1 MAAVGSNN
9 VYVDIIF
16 RLQAQAAMRAE
27 RIIARLIKRGQLA
40 TETLKKLEI
49 PEKLT
54 TSTVRAANE
63 IRKLSQK
70 ATESAR
76 AHSDLWK
83 GAVAPLRKEFDRLAE
98 ETAAEAAQLEYYA
111 RMQWDAIKADK
122 GALQTVRKLGAT
134 EENYREVL
142 SAKASELQKAANL
155 YRQYGQDLE
164 AGGHLLRQELI
175 NQRKLWRI
183 YQLTGVRLDGL
194 RSDLV
199 GYAKVLDSILPMSER
214 TWKPTAKDIKA
225 LAGGLTGLS
234 KSSARTLM
242 QFTRNAAVARAL
254 GEEMAV
260 LDKTSAS
267 LLRSLSPLNYQIA
280 SMGITLPITA
290 QTSKELA
297 QGTMDVTKAARQQ
310 ALALAQTAASFD
322 MLALPVERNAA
333 LGSQLYDIFTGNS
346 RMALEVEDSVRAAT
360 GVLDK
365 HARGLH
371 LVNRALRAQN
381 ANFAITQETINRI
394 TTEGWGAFTEEQ
406 KKALQAIK
414 RNYETTLEYTGVLD
428 THERA
433 LLRVIRRTEM
443 MDRALHFQLKTAEDA
458 AFLLKRL
465 QTEGYDALTDAEKRA
480 IRELEKNIAQTWTW
494 DADTK
499 RLAHRIIAV
508 KNAYTQQ
515 GAVLRKLTPR
525 QRAFYG
531 AIYHLQT
538 GMGKLSRFIDRVS
551 IGSLKL
557 LGPIFL
563 ATAAIN
569 TFGRIIGTCVESF
582 TNYENA
588 LMDLRVSGSLTI
600 ETANR
605 LSQAFTSLE
614 RILPVSATEMLGIA
628 RAAAKAGITGENELK
643 RFTLALVKFTQV
655 TGWSAD
661 EASEALLKISRAF
674 NIPIE
679 EAERLASMMHYLA
692 VVSVADADDI
702 VNAMTRVGASAVNLG
717 ITAEEAAAMA
727 TTLID
732 AGMSARRAG
741 TRLRAFLR
749 EFLKKS
755 DKIVEVMRSAGDAFS
770 DFGDIIRTD
779 PAKALKIFL
788 EYLAGIDDEAERARI
803 VYKIFG
809 SVAGF
814 AVLTLAEHYSLL
826 KERMDAAHREMVYG
840 TRLSKDFS
848 KWMDATSVS
857 LKKASN
863 SFDRL
868 KRSIGA
874 ALAPAVETLSNWFTG
889 LIEHIFPETREG
901 IKLMSKGTAE
911 WVEIFKE
918 APPFVERTM
927 ELMTKP
933 AGWMPPGLEAAW
945 ERYRRGEER
954 RAAEAWRV
962 RRREMEQTEAAY
974 SQYVQ
979 TVLSGTDDI
988 FARTGEVI
996 SLLEEEGITVD
1007 DLRDKETQYYAV
1019 SQDIRKAR
1027 ELQGRLEEKYGR
1039 ETLENIYRRLRE
1051 NKKVTDATE
1060 EQIKAAQEWG
1070 RYQEFIA
1077 RADLE
1082 RARIKKDLIDSTV
1095 AAARAASDEGTIS
1108 RKNLVYIDDYL
1119 THYKYYSN
1127 YLNLVNRDRAIG
1139 LALLSKE
1146 GPLYADLKRNIPSDK
1161 LADFGERLEEG
1172 IILGKGAGP
1181 VIQDLNKY
1189 LADSGYILVFTS
1201 DGWRLLR
1208 EEEENYLPIA
1218 TKIRE
1223 EHKALV
1229 EATESLDARMRRTAE
1244 TVADF
1249 FEEFNKGWRIIDNY
1263 IDAIF
1268 GTAEAKTELDKRLRY
1283 TAPGIM
1289 FRREYSSQIETL
1301 ENLVS
1306 EYKEA
1311 ARAGDIN
1318 AAAQR
1323 RQALMAHMVA
1333 FAQQV
1338 VNDVM
1343 AEQNPILRQQK
1354 MGWLDLVRY
1363 FYQWVYGVTGEV
1375 PAATAELDKFAE
1387 TALNIPG
1394 MAELTTYLN
1403 LNTDPATAKLNEW
1416 IEQNTGKTL
1425 EIQIT
1430 PIMAREIT
1438 EWIKVTA
1445 APAGAAAGGGAPAAQ
1460 TGGYVLRTGYALIHK
1475 GEFILPR
1482 ELVEEI
1488 RRGRKKERVEVSRQL
1503 AVHINNLNVG
1513 RAEDFQRF
1521 IKELESY
1528 YV

>member
-16 RLQAQAAMRAE
+16 RLQAEAAKKAE
-27 RIIARLIKRGQLA
+27 RIIGRLIQKGQLA
-40 TETLKKLEI
+40 TLTLEKFKF
-49 PEKLT
+49 PEGFPK
-54 TSTVRAANE
+54 STVDATNKIFKFAQKAKESERAA
-63 IRKLSQK
+63 
-70 ATESAR
+70 
-76 AHSDLWK
+76 SDLWRS
-83 GAVAPLRKEFDRLAE
+83 AISPLTKEFELQ
-98 ETAAEAAQLEYYA
+98 AQALMRDASELESYIQ
-111 RMQWDAIKADK
+111 MQWNVIRSNRDILEK
-122 GALQTVRKLGAT
+122 VRALGAT

-142 SAKASELQKAANL
+142 SQKAQELRHHASL
-155 YRQYGQDLE
+155 YSQYAKDLE
-164 AGGHLLRQELI
+164 NGGRLLREELA

-183 YQLTGVRLDGL
+183 YQLTGVRLEGL
-194 RSDLV
+194 NEGLIRHSRI
-199 GYAKVLDSILPMSER
+199 LDSILPISER
-214 TWKPTAKDIKA
+214 TWKPMGSEIRA
-225 LAGGLTGLS
+225 LAGGLNAFN
-234 KSSARTLM
+234 KESADTLM
-242 QFTRNAAVARAL
+242 YLARNAAAAEAFGEPVAFI
-254 GEEMAV
+254 
-260 LDKTSAS
+260 DKSAS
-267 LLRSLSPLNYQIA
+267 RLLKSLSPLNYQLA
-280 SMGITLPITA
+280 KMGISQAITA
-290 QTSKELA
+290 DLSAELA
-297 QGTMDVTKAARQQ
+297 RGQ
-310 ALALAQTAASFD
+310 ALIADETLRQARAAADAAASLD
-322 MLALPVERNAA
+322 RLAFPTERNLI
-333 LGSQLYDIFTGNS
+333 LGSQLYDIYKGNT
-346 RMALEVEDSVRAAT
+346 RMALELESSIREAT
-360 GVLDK
+360 GILDYHSK
-365 HARGLH
+365 GLH

-381 ANFAITQETINRI
+381 ANFEINYNTLKRI
-394 TTEGWGAFTEEQ
+394 TEEGWAAFTEEQ
-406 KKALQAIK
+406 REALLAIRDAYQAERRLVGALQP
-414 RNYETTLEYTGVLD
+414 
-428 THERA
+428 HQRA
-433 LLRVIRRTEM
+433 LLQLIEATEEY
-443 MDRALHFQLKTAEDA
+443 DRALHFQLRTAGDA
-458 AFLLKRL
+458 EFLLKRL
-465 QTEGYDALTDAEKRA
+465 RTVGYEGLTEAEKRA
-480 IRELEKNIAQTWTW
+480 ISELERNIALTWTW
-494 DADTK
+494 DARTK
-499 RLAHRIIAV
+499 TLAQRIIAL
-508 KNAYTQQ
+508 KNAYTEQ
-515 GAVLRKLTPR
+515 GAILRELTPR
-525 QRAFYG
+525 QRVFYG
-531 AIYHLQT
+531 AIYRLQT
-538 GMGKLSRFIDRVS
+538 GMNRLSRFIDRVS
-551 IGSLKL
+551 VGSLKL

-614 RILPVSATEMLGIA
+614 RILPISATEMLSIA
-628 RAAAKAGITGENELK
+628 RAAAKAGVTGENELK

-755 DKIVEVMRSAGDAFS
+755 DKIVEVMRNAGDAFS

-826 KERMDAAHREMVYG
+826 RERMDAAHREMVYG

-927 ELMTKP
+927 ELMTKR
-933 AGWMPPGLEAAW
+933 AGWMPPGIEREW
-945 ERYRRGEER
+945 ERYQRGAGREL
-954 RAAEAWRV
+954 EAWRI
-962 RRREMEQTEAAY
+962 RRREIEQTESAY
-974 SQYVQ
+974 TQYIQ

-996 SLLEEEGITVD
+996 SLLEEEGINVD
-1007 DLRDKETQYYAV
+1007 ALRGKETQYYAV

-1127 YLNLVNRDRAIG
+1127 YLNLINRDRAIG

-1146 GPLYADLKRNIPSDK
+1146 GPLYADLKRNIPANK

-1301 ENLVS
+1301 EKLVA
-1306 EYKEA
+1306 EYETA
-1311 ARAGDIN
+1311 AKAGDMN

-1323 RQALMAHMVA
+1323 KQALMARMVS

-1338 VNDVM
+1338 VSDVM
-1343 AEQNPILRQQK
+1343 SEQNPILRQQK

-1363 FYQWVYGVTGEV
+1363 FYQWIYGVTGEM
-1375 PAATAELDKFAE
+1375 PAATAELNEFAE
-1387 TALNIPG
+1387 TALNIPE

-1403 LNTDPATAKLNEW
+1403 LNTDPATTKLNEW
-1416 IEQNTGKTL
+1416 IEQNTGKTI

-1430 PIMAREIT
+1430 PIMSKEIA
-1438 EWIKVTA
+1438 EWIKA
-1445 APAGAAAGGGAPAAQ
+1445 APAGAVTGGGGAPAAQ

>member
-1 MAAVGSNN
+1 MAAAGSNN

-155 YRQYGQDLE
+155 YREYGRDLE

-414 RNYETTLEYTGVLD
+414 KNYETTLEYTGVLD

-480 IRELEKNIAQTWTW
+480 ISELEKNIAQTWTW
-494 DADTK
+494 DARTK
-499 RLAHRIIAV
+499 TLAQRIIAV

-614 RILPVSATEMLGIA
+614 RILPISATEMLGIA

-755 DKIVEVMRSAGDAFS
+755 DKIVEVMRNAGDAFS

-814 AVLTLAEHYSLL
+814 AVLTLAEHYPLL
-826 KERMDAAHREMVYG
+826 KERMEAAHREMIYG

-863 SFDRL
+863 AFDRL

-874 ALAPAVETLSNWFTG
+874 ALSPAVVAVAEGLSGIIETL
-889 LIEHIFPETREG
+889 FPSARRG
-901 IKLMSKGTAE
+901 I
-911 WVEIFKE
+911 
-918 APPFVERTM
+918 
-927 ELMTKP
+927 ELMTEGTREWIETFE
-933 AGWMPPGLEAAW
+933 AGAP
-945 ERYRRGEER
+945 
-954 RAAEAWRV
+954 AAEKLAERLV
-962 RRREMEQTEAAY
+962 RMPRAPAPRRPGVTRYWITQLERERKETAERNRLIEEGTY
-974 SQYVQ
+974 DYINYVE
-979 TVLSGTDDI
+979 TVVSGADDI
-988 FARTGEVI
+988 FARTGDI
-996 SLLEEEGITVD
+996 IDLLEKQGMDVS
-1007 DLRDKETQYYAV
+1007 DLRDLENDYFQETQRA
-1019 SQDIRKAR
+1019 SEARKLASKI
-1027 ELQGRLEEKYGR
+1027 EEKYGSER
-1039 ETLENIYRRLRE
+1039 IRRIAEEIRLTGTA
-1051 NKKVTDATE
+1051 TDASE
-1060 EQIKAAQEWG
+1060 EEIAAAKEWLDLQDFLAKADAERAKKKLELIEATRKAAEQAEEEPG
-1070 RYQEFIA
+1070 ITYESYKA
-1077 RADLE
+1077 LNDYVTLV
-1082 RARIKKDLIDSTV
+1082 DSYDAYLKEV
-1095 AAARAASDEGTIS
+1095 NGDEALS
-1108 RKNLVYIDDYL
+1108 
-1119 THYKYYSN
+1119 
-1127 YLNLVNRDRAIG
+1127 
-1139 LALLSKE
+1139 LALLSRH
-1146 GPLYADLKRNIPSDK
+1146 GPLYRDLKRYIPANE
-1161 LADFGERLEEG
+1161 LANYSKRLEESARSG
-1172 IILGKGAGP
+1172 KSGAPIIKEINDYLDAQGLQLVETSEGWRITTKSEEEH
-1181 VIQDLNKY
+1181 NKAAERVHAQY
-1189 LADSGYILVFTS
+1189 KKLIEDTENLDQRMRTAADS
-1201 DGWRLLR
+1201 
-1208 EEEENYLPIA
+1208 A
-1218 TKIRE
+1218 
-1223 EHKALV
+1223 
-1229 EATESLDARMRRTAE
+1229 AR
-1244 TVADF
+1244 F
-1249 FEEFNKGWRIIDNY
+1249 FDEFNKGWRIIDNY

-1268 GTAEAKTELDKRLRY
+1268 GTAEAKTELDRRLRY

-1301 ENLVS
+1301 EQLVS
-1306 EYKEA
+1306 EYEDA
-1311 ARAGDIN
+1311 AKAGDMN
-1318 AAAQR
+1318 TAAQK
-1323 RQALMAHMVA
+1323 RQAIMAHMVA

-1343 AEQNPILRQQK
+1343 AENNPILRQQK

-1363 FYQWVYGVTGEV
+1363 FYQWVYGVTGEM
-1375 PAATAELDKFAE
+1375 PAATAELDKFAK
-1387 TALNIPG
+1387 TALGIPE

-1403 LNTDPATAKLNEW
+1403 LNTDPATTKLNEW
-1416 IEQNTGKTL
+1416 IEQNTGKTI

-1430 PIMAREIT
+1430 PIMAREIE
-1438 EWIKVTA
+1438 EWIKA
-1445 APAGAAAGGGAPAAQ
+1445 APAGGAAPAAQ
-1460 TGGYVLRTGYALIHK
+1460 RGGYVLRTGYALIHK

>member
-16 RLQAQAAMRAE
+16 RLQAEAAKKAE
-27 RIIARLIKRGQLA
+27 RIIGRLIQKGQLA
-40 TETLKKLEI
+40 TLTLEKFKF
-49 PEKLT
+49 PEGFPK
-54 TSTVRAANE
+54 STVDATNKIFKFAQKAKESERAASNLW
-63 IRKLSQK
+63 R
-70 ATESAR
+70 SAI
-76 AHSDLWK
+76 S
-83 GAVAPLRKEFDRLAE
+83 PLTKEFELQ
-98 ETAAEAAQLEYYA
+98 AQALMRDASELESYT
-111 RMQWDAIKADK
+111 RMQWDAIRSNKEILDK
-122 GALQTVRKLGAT
+122 VRALGAT

-142 SAKASELQKAANL
+142 SQKANELRRHAAL
-155 YRQYGQDLE
+155 YSQYAEDLKS
-164 AGGHLLRQELI
+164 GGRLLREELA
-175 NQRKLWRI
+175 NQRRLWRI
-183 YQLTGVRLDGL
+183 YQLTGVRLEGL
-194 RSDLV
+194 NEGLIRH
-199 GYAKVLDSILPMSER
+199 ARVLDSILPISER
-214 TWKPTAKDIKA
+214 TWRPMSKEFKA
-225 LAGGLTGLS
+225 LATGLDAFN
-234 KSSARTLM
+234 KQSARNLM
-242 QFTRNAAVARAL
+242 ILTRNAAAAEAFGEPMAIIDKSAAR
-254 GEEMAV
+254 
-260 LDKTSAS
+260 
-267 LLRSLSPLNYQIA
+267 LLRTISPLNYQIA
-280 SMGITLPITA
+280 KMGISQAITA
-290 QTSKELA
+290 SLSKELA
-297 QGTMDVTKAARQQ
+297 EGQARITRQTLKQ
-310 ALALAQTAASFD
+310 AEAIANAAASFD
-322 MLALPVERNAA
+322 RLALPAQRNLI
-333 LGSQLYDIFTGNS
+333 LGSQLYDIYKGNS
-346 RMALEVEDSVRAAT
+346 RMALELESSIRDAT
-360 GVLDK
+360 GILDY
-365 HARGLH
+365 HSRGLH

-381 ANFAITQETINRI
+381 ANFKINYNTLKRI
-394 TTEGWGAFTEEQ
+394 TEEGWAAFTEEQ
-406 KKALQAIK
+406 RKALLAIRDAYQAE
-414 RNYETTLEYTGVLD
+414 RRLVGALQP
-428 THERA
+428 HQRA
-433 LLRVIRRTEM
+433 LLQLIEATEEY
-443 MDRALHFQLKTAEDA
+443 DRALHFQLRTAGDA
-458 AFLLKRL
+458 EFLLKRL
-465 QTEGYDALTDAEKRA
+465 KTVGYEGLTEAEKRA
-480 IRELEKNIAQTWTW
+480 ISELERNIALTWTW
-494 DADTK
+494 DSRTK
-499 RLAHRIIAV
+499 TLAQRIIAL
-508 KNAYTQQ
+508 KDAYKEQ
-515 GAVLRKLTPR
+515 GAILRELTPR

-531 AIYHLQT
+531 GIYRLQT
-538 GMGKLSRFIDRVS
+538 GMNRLSRFIDKVS
-551 IGSLKL
+551 ISSLKL

-569 TFGRIIGTCVESF
+569 TFGRIIGTCIESF

-628 RAAAKAGITGENELK
+628 RAAAKAGVTGEYELK
-643 RFTLALVKFTQV
+643 RFTLALAKFTQV

-692 VVSVADADDI
+692 IVSVADADDI

-717 ITAEEAAAMA
+717 IIAEEAAAMA

-755 DKIVEVMRSAGDAFS
+755 DKIVEVMRNAGDAFS

-826 KERMDAAHREMVYG
+826 RERMDAAHREMIYG

-868 KRSIGA
+868 KRSMGA

-954 RAAEAWRV
+954 WAAEAWRV

-996 SLLEEEGITVD
+996 SLLEEEGITVS

-1189 LADSGYILVFTS
+1189 LADSGYTLVFTS

-1208 EEEENYLPIA
+1208 KEEENYLPIA

-1223 EHKALV
+1223 EHNALV

-1249 FEEFNKGWRIIDNY
+1249 FEGFNKGWRIIDNY

-1268 GTAEAKTELDKRLRY
+1268 GTAEAKTELDRRLRY

-1301 ENLVS
+1301 EQLVA
-1306 EYKEA
+1306 EYKTA
-1311 ARAGDIN
+1311 TKAGDMN

-1323 RQALMAHMVA
+1323 KQALMARMVS
-1333 FAQQV
+1333 FAQRV

-1343 AEQNPILRQQK
+1343 SEQNPILRQQK

-1363 FYQWVYGVTGEV
+1363 FYQWIYGVTGEM
-1375 PAATAELDKFAE
+1375 PAATAELNEFAE
-1387 TALNIPG
+1387 TALNIPE

-1403 LNTDPATAKLNEW
+1403 LNTDPATTKLNEW
-1416 IEQNTGKTL
+1416 IEQNTGKTI

-1430 PIMAREIT
+1430 PIMSKEIA
-1438 EWIKVTA
+1438 EWIKA
-1445 APAGAAAGGGAPAAQ
+1445 APTSGRAPAAQ
-1460 TGGYVLRTGYALIHK
+1460 RGGYVLRTGYALIHK

-1488 RRGRKKERVEVSRQL
+1488 GRSRKKERVEVSRQL